1 MAATWRA
8 TAAAVTFAS
17 AKDMLDVFNSSGSAV
32 IVRVYRAYQFN
43 NTTTAITGVL
53 TTMTIERTTAA
64 SVGTTVTPVA
74 HDTNS
79 TALPANVT
87 AGHNRTISRTDVFR
101 RYIWTNEEPVVAGTT
116 LANWEVL
123 VPFAEVWL
131 SGYGDSNIEPIVCRA
146 VQGFTIYHSGSTAVG
161 SNDFEI
167 EFTNT

>member
-17 AKDMLDVFNSSGSAV
+17 GKDMLDVFNSSGSAV

-43 NTTTAITGVL
+43 NTTAAITGVL
-53 TTMTIERTTAA
+53 TTMEIDRTTSA
-64 SVGTTVTPVA
+64 SAGTTVT
-74 HDTNS
+74 
-79 TALPANVT
+79 ANVT
-87 AGHNRTISRTDVFR
+87 AGHNRTLVRSDVFR
-101 RYIWTNEEPVVAGTT
+101 RYLWTNEEPVVAGTT

-123 VPFAEVWL
+123 IPFAEVWL

-146 VQGFTIYHSGSTAVG
+146 AQGFVLWHSGATAVG